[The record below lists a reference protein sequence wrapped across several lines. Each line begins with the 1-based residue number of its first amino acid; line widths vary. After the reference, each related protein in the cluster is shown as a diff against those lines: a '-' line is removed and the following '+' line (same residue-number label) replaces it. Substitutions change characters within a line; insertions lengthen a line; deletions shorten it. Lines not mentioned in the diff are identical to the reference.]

1 MTNRQLNNSKKDKN
15 AAEAEQGDQSDSN
28 SVAESKPSSRSRQ
41 NNSRRRGRGKPRPA
55 SKKKAWD
62 VSQFEVPPVD
72 GKLRFHDLNLPD
84 DLMHAIYD
92 LGFKYCSAIQAKIL
106 PHTLKGL
113 DAIGKAQTGTG
124 KTAAYLITVIED
136 LLRHPIE
143 EERYHGDPRAL
154 IIAPTRELVMQ
165 IAEDAK
171 ALCKYTNLHVAA
183 LFGGMEYHKQHKY
196 MQRQF
201 VDIVVATPG
210 RLIDFMTRKDIYL
223 DVVEALV
230 LDEADRMLDMGF
242 MPQVKRIVRACPT
255 TDFRQTQLFSATFTQ
270 DILNLAS
277 RWTHD
282 PVTVEIEPEQVAT
295 ETIQQIVYMVSN
307 EEKFKV
313 LLNLFR
319 SPEVSRTIVFTNR
332 RDQTQTLYD
341 KIRKAGFNAG
351 LLSGE
356 ISQDKRSRTLADFK
370 SGKINILVATDVVG
384 RGIHIEDVSHVINYN
399 LPEEPDDYVHRIG
412 RTGRAGAAGIAIT
425 LACEF
430 ESFQIPAIEEL
441 LGNKLKCVLPPEELL
456 K

>member
-1 MTNRQLNNSKKDKN
+1 MTTRQLHDSKKDIN
-15 AAEAEQGDQSDSN
+15 AAEAEQGGQSGSDS
-28 SVAESKPSSRSRQ
+28 VADSKPSSRSRQ
-41 NNSRRRGRGKPRPA
+41 NNSRRSSRRQPKT
-55 SKKKAWD
+55 KAWD
-62 VSQFEVPPVD
+62 VSQFEVPAVE
-72 GKLRFHDLNLPD
+72 GKLRFHDLNLTD
-84 DLMHAIYD
+84 VLMHAIYD
-92 LGFKYCSAIQAKIL
+92 LKFQYCSTIQAKIL
-106 PHTLKGL
+106 PHTLKGF

-124 KTAAYLITVIED
+124 KTAAYLITIIED

-171 ALCKYTNLHVAA
+171 ALCKYTNLHVVA
-183 LFGGMEYHKQHKY
+183 LFGGMEYHKQHKQ

-223 DVVEALV
+223 DVVESLV

-270 DILNLAS
+270 DIMNLAS

-282 PVTVEIEPEQVAT
+282 PVTIEIEPEQVAT

-319 SPEVSRTIVFTNR
+319 LPEVSRTIIFTNR
-332 RDQTQTLYD
+332 RDQTQHLYD

-356 ISQDKRSRTLADFK
+356 ISQDKRTRTLEDFK
-370 SGKINILVATDVVG
+370 NGKISILVATDVVG

-399 LPEEPDDYVHRIG
+399 LPDEPDDYVHRIG
-412 RTGRAGAAGIAIT
+412 RTGRAGAAGTAIT

-441 LGNKLKCVLPPEELL
+441 LGHKLKCVLPPEELL

>member
-1 MTNRQLNNSKKDKN
+1 MNTQKLHNTNKDKN
-15 AAEAEQGDQSDSN
+15 TAEVEQVDESASVSGAEP
-28 SVAESKPSSRSRQ
+28 KPSGRSRQ
-41 NNSRRRGRGKPRPA
+41 KNSRRRGSSKPN
-55 SKKKAWD
+55 KEAWNL
-62 VSQFEVPPVD
+62 SQFDVPTLE
-72 GKLRFHDLNLPD
+72 GKLRFHDLNLHD
-84 DLMHAIYD
+84 VLMHAIYD
-92 LGFKYCSAIQAKIL
+92 LEYQYCSPIQAKIL
-106 PHTLKGL
+106 PHTLKGH

-124 KTAAYLITVIED
+124 KTAAYLITIIED
-136 LLRHPIE
+136 LLRHPIQ
-143 EERYHGDPRAL
+143 EERYHGDPRTL

-171 ALCKYTNLHVAA
+171 ALCKYANLHVVA
-183 LFGGMEYHKQHKY
+183 LFGGMEYHKQHKQ
-196 MQRQF
+196 MQSQF

-242 MPQVKRIVRACPT
+242 MPQVKRIVRALPT
-255 TDFRQTQLFSATFTQ
+255 IEFRQTQLFSATFTQ

-282 PVTVEIEPEQVAT
+282 PVSIEIEPEQVAT
-295 ETIQQIVYMVSN
+295 DTIQQIVYMVSN

-319 SPEVSRTIVFTNR
+319 QSEVSRVIIFTNR
-332 RDQTQTLYD
+332 RDQTQHLYD

-356 ISQDKRSRTLADFK
+356 ISQQKRTRTLADFK
-370 SGKINILVATDVVG
+370 NGNISILIATDVVG
-384 RGIHIEDVSHVINYN
+384 RGIHIADVSHIINYN
-399 LPEEPDDYVHRIG
+399 LPDEPDDYVHRIG
-412 RTGRAGAAGIAIT
+412 RTGRAGATGIAIT

-430 ESFQIPAIEEL
+430 ESFQIPAIEKL
-441 LGNKLKCVLPPEELL
+441 LGHKLKCVLPPEELL

>member
-1 MTNRQLNNSKKDKN
+1 MNTRQLHNRNKEKKAVDVAHGN
-15 AAEAEQGDQSDSN
+15 QASHDSE
-28 SVAESKPSSRSRQ
+28 VESKPISGPKHKD
-41 NNSRRRGRGKPRPA
+41 SRRRGRRKPEKESWNLEQFKVPA
-55 SKKKAWD
+55 L
-62 VSQFEVPPVD
+62 E
-72 GKLRFHDLNLPD
+72 GKLRFHDLNLTD
-84 DLMHAIYD
+84 VLMHAIYD
-92 LGFKYCSAIQAKIL
+92 LEFQYCSNIQAKIL
-106 PHTLKGL
+106 PHTLKGH

-124 KTAAYLITVIED
+124 KTAAYLITIIED
-136 LLRHPIE
+136 LLQHPIE
-143 EERYHGDPRAL
+143 EERHHGDPRAL

-171 ALCKYTNLHVAA
+171 SLCKYTNLHVVA
-183 LFGGMEYHKQHKY
+183 LFGGMEYHKQHKQ

-201 VDIVVATPG
+201 IDIVVATPG

-223 DVVEALV
+223 DVVESLV

-270 DILNLAS
+270 DIMNLAS
-277 RWTHD
+277 RWTHE
-282 PVTVEIEPEQVAT
+282 PITIEIEPEQVAT

-319 SPEVSRTIVFTNR
+319 SPAVSRTIIFTNR
-332 RDQTQTLYD
+332 RDQTQHLYD

-356 ISQDKRSRTLADFK
+356 ISQQKRTRTLADFK
-370 SGKINILVATDVVG
+370 NGNISILVATDVVG

-399 LPEEPDDYVHRIG
+399 LPDEPDDYVHRIG

-430 ESFQIPAIEEL
+430 ESFQIPAIEKL
-441 LGNKLKCVLPPEELL
+441 LGNKLKCELPPEELL

>member
-1 MTNRQLNNSKKDKN
+1 MSNNKNKDKN
-15 AAEAEQGDQSDSN
+15 AAETERVEKGAQAATD
-28 SVAESKPSSRSRQ
+28 SVAESKPGSQPSHK
-41 NNSRRRGRGKPRPA
+41 NSRRRGRRKPKPPP
-55 SKKKAWD
+55 KKDTWEI
-62 VSQFEVPPVD
+62 SQFEVPPLE
-72 GKLRFHDLNLPD
+72 GKLRFHDLNLSD
-84 DLMHAIYD
+84 VLMHAIYD
-92 LGFKYCSAIQAKIL
+92 LEFQYCSPIQAKIL

-124 KTAAYLITVIED
+124 KTAAYLITIIED
-136 LLRHPIE
+136 LLRHPIK

-171 ALCKYTNLHVAA
+171 ALCKYANLHVVA
-183 LFGGMEYHKQHKY
+183 LFGGMEYHKQHKQ

-210 RLIDFMTRKDIYL
+210 RLIDFMTRKDLYL

-255 TDFRQTQLFSATFTQ
+255 TDYRQTQLFSATFTQ
-270 DILNLAS
+270 DIMNLAT

-282 PVTVEIEPEQVAT
+282 PITIEIEPEQVAT
-295 ETIQQIVYMVSN
+295 DTIQQIVYMVSN

-319 SPEVSRTIVFTNR
+319 QPEVSRVIIFTNR
-332 RDQTQTLYD
+332 RDQTQHLYE

-356 ISQDKRSRTLADFK
+356 ISQQKRTKTLADFK
-370 SGKINILVATDVVG
+370 NGTINILIATDVVG
-384 RGIHIEDVSHVINYN
+384 RGIHIADISHIINYN

-412 RTGRAGAAGIAIT
+412 RTGRAGATGTAIT
-425 LACEF
+425 LA
-430 ESFQIPAIEEL
+430 
-441 LGNKLKCVLPPEELL
+441 
-456 K
+456 